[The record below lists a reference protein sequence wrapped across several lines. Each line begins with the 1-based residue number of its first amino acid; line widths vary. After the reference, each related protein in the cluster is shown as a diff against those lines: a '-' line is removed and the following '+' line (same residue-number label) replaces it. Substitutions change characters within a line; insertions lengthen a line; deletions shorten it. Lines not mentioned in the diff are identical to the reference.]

1 MLDDAQADALSSGKM
16 TMGEVL
22 AIQQKQRQDLASPQP
37 AGEASVANAV
47 VNAPVSTTNVN
58 NATTV
63 MDAEPA
69 IDGLDRF
76 AMGSAF

>member
-1 MLDDAQADALSSGKM
+1 M
-16 TMGEVL
+16 TLGEVM
-22 AIQQKQRQDLASPQP
+22 AMRPTPQQDLAPPQG
-37 AGEASVANAV
+37 AGGGNVANAV